1 MEDILREIGSIS
13 RMLESIANIEFKEVQ
28 LSKGQYIYLVRIF
41 ENEGIIPERLAE
53 LIKVDR
59 TTLSRAVKKLE
70 ENGFILKESD
80 KENKKIKHLYTTA
93 KGKQAVQLII
103 RENNY
108 SNKVAI
114 QQLSALERKNLAEM
128 LKKIKSS
135 VEVDWVNVKNGI
147 KRDY

>member
-53 LIKVDR
+53 RIKVDR

-80 KENKKIKHLYTTA
+80 KENKKIKHLYTTI

-108 SNKVAI
+108 SNEVAI

-128 LKKIKSS
+128 LVKIKSS

>member
-1 MEDILREIGSIS
+1 
-13 RMLESIANIEFKEVQ
+13 
-28 LSKGQYIYLVRIF
+28 
-41 ENEGIIPERLAE
+41 
-53 LIKVDR
+53 
-59 TTLSRAVKKLE
+59 TLSRAVKKLE

>member
-53 LIKVDR
+53 RIKVDR

-147 KRDY
+147 KRNY

>member
-1 MEDILREIGSIS
+1 
-13 RMLESIANIEFKEVQ
+13 MLESIANIEFKEVQ

-59 TTLSRAVKKLE
+59 TTLSRAVKKLG

-93 KGKQAVQLII
+93 KGKQAVHLII

-114 QQLSALERKNLAEM
+114 QQLSAVERKNLAAM
-128 LKKIKSS
+128 LEKIKFS

-147 KRDY
+147 KREY

>member
-53 LIKVDR
+53 LIRVDR

-80 KENKKIKHLYTTA
+80 KENKKIKHLYTTI

>member
-1 MEDILREIGSIS
+1 
-13 RMLESIANIEFKEVQ
+13 MLESIANIEFKEVQ

-53 LIKVDR
+53 RIKVDR

-93 KGKQAVQLII
+93 KGKQAVHLII

-114 QQLSALERKNLAEM
+114 QQLSAVERKNLAAM
-128 LKKIKSS
+128 LEKIKFS

-147 KRDY
+147 KREY

>member
-13 RMLESIANIEFKEVQ
+13 RMLESIANIEFREFQ
-28 LSKGQYIYLVRIF
+28 LSKGQYIYLVRIY

-70 ENGFILKESD
+70 ENGFILKKID
-80 KENKKIKHLYTTA
+80 KENKKIKHLYTTT
-93 KGKQAVQLII
+93 KGKQTVQLII

-114 QQLSALERKNLAEM
+114 QQLSSLERKKLAEM
-128 LKKIKSS
+128 LTKIKSS
-135 VEVDWVNVKNGI
+135 VEIDWINVKNGI

>member
-1 MEDILREIGSIS
+1 VEDILREIGSIS

-53 LIKVDR
+53 RIKVDR

>member
-80 KENKKIKHLYTTA
+80 KENKKIKHLYTTI

-128 LKKIKSS
+128 LAKIKSS
-135 VEVDWVNVKNGI
+135 VEVDWVNVKSGI

>member
-53 LIKVDR
+53 RIKVDR
-59 TTLSRAVKKLE
+59 TTLSRVVKKLE

-147 KRDY
+147 KRNY

>member
-53 LIKVDR
+53 RIKVDR

-70 ENGFILKESD
+70 ENGFILKEPD

>member
-28 LSKGQYIYLVRIF
+28 LSKGQYIHLVRIF

-53 LIKVDR
+53 RIKVDR

>member
-80 KENKKIKHLYTTA
+80 KENKKIKHLYTTI

-128 LKKIKSS
+128 LVKIKSS

>member
-13 RMLESIANIEFKEVQ
+13 RMLESIANIEFREVQ

-59 TTLSRAVKKLE
+59 TTLSRAVKKLG

-93 KGKQAVQLII
+93 KGKQAVHLII

-114 QQLSALERKNLAEM
+114 QQLSAVERKNLAAM
-128 LKKIKSS
+128 LEKIKFS

-147 KRDY
+147 KREY

>member
-53 LIKVDR
+53 RIKVDR

-147 KRDY
+147 NRDY

>member
-1 MEDILREIGSIS
+1 VEDILREIGSIS

>member
-53 LIKVDR
+53 RIKVDR

-108 SNKVAI
+108 SNRVAI

>member
-53 LIKVDR
+53 RIKVDR

-80 KENKKIKHLYTTA
+80 KENKKIKHLYTTS

-108 SNKVAI
+108 SNKVAV

-128 LKKIKSS
+128 LAKIKSS

>member
-53 LIKVDR
+53 RIKVDR

-93 KGKQAVQLII
+93 KGKQAAQLII

>member
-1 MEDILREIGSIS
+1 
-13 RMLESIANIEFKEVQ
+13 MLESIANIEFKEVQ
-28 LSKGQYIYLVRIF
+28 LSKGQYIHLVRIF

-53 LIKVDR
+53 RIKVDR

-114 QQLSALERKNLAEM
+114 QQLSAVERKNLAAM
-128 LKKIKSS
+128 LEKIKFS

-147 KRDY
+147 KREY

>member
-93 KGKQAVQLII
+93 KGKKAVQLII

>member
-1 MEDILREIGSIS
+1 
-13 RMLESIANIEFKEVQ
+13 MLESIANIEFKEVQ
-28 LSKGQYIYLVRIF
+28 LSKGQYIHLVRIF

-53 LIKVDR
+53 RIKVDR

>member
-1 MEDILREIGSIS
+1 VEDILREIGSIS

-28 LSKGQYIYLVRIF
+28 LSKGQYIHLVRIF

>member
-53 LIKVDR
+53 RIKVDR

-80 KENKKIKHLYTTA
+80 KENKKIKHLYTTS

-128 LKKIKSS
+128 LAKIKSL

>member
-53 LIKVDR
+53 RIKVDR

-80 KENKKIKHLYTTA
+80 KENKKIKHLYTTT

>member
-1 MEDILREIGSIS
+1 VEDILREIGSIS

-53 LIKVDR
+53 RIKVDR
-59 TTLSRAVKKLE
+59 TTLSRVVKKLE

-147 KRDY
+147 KRNY

>member
-13 RMLESIANIEFKEVQ
+13 RMLESIANIEFREVQ

-53 LIKVDR
+53 LIKVDL
-59 TTLSRAVKKLE
+59 TSLSRAVKKLG

-93 KGKQAVQLII
+93 KGKQAVHLII

-114 QQLSALERKNLAEM
+114 QQLSAVERKNLAAM
-128 LKKIKSS
+128 LEKIKFS

-147 KRDY
+147 KREY

>member
-28 LSKGQYIYLVRIF
+28 LSKGQYISLVRIF

-53 LIKVDR
+53 RIKVDR

>member
-53 LIKVDR
+53 RIKVDR

-114 QQLSALERKNLAEM
+114 QQLSALERKKLAEM